1 MAGLQSDYERALGG
15 YLRQGDETALKQ
27 AYEFG
32 RRALAEGH
40 GILDMVV
47 LYQGALEA
55 KVRENPNPD
64 VVRRAGAFFVETMS
78 PFEMTHRAFGE
89 ANATL
94 RRLNEA
100 LEGETRRIAR
110 ALHDESGQLLA
121 AVHIQLQDA
130 ARDLPAVKRG
140 RIREVETLLEQIEEQ
155 LRHFSH
161 ELRPAILDDYG
172 LVPALQSLAEKFTKR
187 FGTPATV
194 DGKLG
199 QRSTATLEAAMYR
212 VAQEAL
218 NNIARHAKASR
229 VNIQLWQNAGEF
241 HCCIRDDGVGFDP
254 ASLGTGDG
262 STLGL
267 QGMRER
273 IHALGGTLQVK
284 SAPQKGTEIQI
295 TVPMEA

>member
-1 MAGLQSDYERALGG
+1 
-15 YLRQGDETALKQ
+15 
-27 AYEFG
+27 
-32 RRALAEGH
+32 
-40 GILDMVV
+40 
-47 LYQGALEA
+47 
-55 KVRENPNPD
+55 
-64 VVRRAGAFFVETMS
+64 
-78 PFEMTHRAFGE
+78 
-89 ANATL
+89 
-94 RRLNEA
+94 
-100 LEGETRRIAR
+100 
-110 ALHDESGQLLA
+110 
-121 AVHIQLQDA
+121 
-130 ARDLPAVKRG
+130 
-140 RIREVETLLEQIEEQ
+140 LEQIEEQ

-194 DGKLG
+194 DGRLG

>member
-1 MAGLQSDYERALGG
+1 VPGLQSEYERALGG
-15 YLRQGDETALKQ
+15 YLRQGGETALRQ

-32 RRALAEGH
+32 RRALAAGH
-40 GILDMVV
+40 GVLDMVA
-47 LYQGALEA
+47 LHQGTLEA
-55 KVRENPNPD
+55 KLHDVSDPD
-64 VVRRAGAFFVETMS
+64 LVRRAGEFFVEAMS
-78 PFEMTHRAFGE
+78 PFEMTHRTFGE

-100 LEGETRRIAR
+100 LEAETRRIAR

-121 AVHIQLQDA
+121 AVHIQLQDV
-130 ARDLPAVKRG
+130 ARDLPPLKRV
-140 RIREVETLLEQIEEQ
+140 RIRDVETLLEQIEQQ

-161 ELRPAILDDYG
+161 ELRPTILDDYG
-172 LVPALQSLAEKFTKR
+172 LVPALQSLAEKFSKR
-187 FGTPATV
+187 FGMPTTV

-199 QRSTATLEAAMYR
+199 QRLTQTLEAAMYR

-229 VNIQLWQNAGEF
+229 VSIKLWEMSGEF

-254 ASLGTGDG
+254 ASIRYGNGNA
-262 STLGL
+262 LGL

-273 IHALGGTLQVK
+273 LHVLGGTLQIE

-295 TVPMEA
+295 LVPLEA